1 MRLENRAGAEEADTG
16 DDALNGATDGIDV
29 FETRRS
35 DPNGDDHDERGAEG
49 DERVRAHAGRF
60 PAQLAIESDAGSDQ
74 RGHEQ
79 AERNIDER
87 VHVSDATPAPL
98 FRFG

>member
-1 MRLENRAGAEEADTG
+1 
-16 DDALNGATDGIDV
+16 LNGPADGIDV
-29 FETRRS
+29 FEIRRS

-60 PAQLAIESDAGSDQ
+60 PAQLAIESDAASDQ
-74 RGHEQ
+74 RRHEQ
-79 AERNIDER
+79 AERDVAEF

-98 FRFG
+98 SRFG

>member
-1 MRLENRAGAEEADTG
+1 M
-16 DDALNGATDGIDV
+16 NGATDGIDV

-35 DPNGDDHDERGAEG
+35 DADGNDHDERGAER
-49 DERVRAHAGRF
+49 DERMRAHACRF
-60 PAQLAIESDAGSDQ
+60 PAQLAIESDTASDQ

-79 AERNIDER
+79 AERNIAEC
-87 VHVSDATPAPL
+87 VHESDATPAPL